1 MSKKIGQT
9 GLELIMSF
17 EGCRLTAYKPVQTE
31 KYYTIGYGHYGPDVT
46 PTTVITSDYAYE
58 LLKNDVNRFASDLS
72 RYMERDQINLTQP
85 QFDAVLSFVYNL
97 GFANLISSTLWKKL
111 KAKDYKGA
119 SEEFCKWNKC
129 NGKVLKGLIVR
140 REKEKQLFL
149 SDYES

>member
-1 MSKKIGQT
+1 MRVSSHAIA
-9 GLELIMSF
+9 LIQNF
-17 EGCRLTAYKPVQTE
+17 EGLRTKAYKADPNE

-119 SEEFCKWNKC
+119 SEEFCRWNKC
-129 NGKVLKGLIVR
+129 NGKILKGLIVR

>member
-1 MSKKIGQT
+1 MRVSSHAIA
-9 GLELIMSF
+9 LIQNF
-17 EGCRLTAYKPVQTE
+17 EGLRTKAYKADPNE

-111 KAKDYKGA
+111 KAKA
-119 SEEFCKWNKC
+119 SCSLLC
-129 NGKVLKGLIVR
+129 SRI
-140 REKEKQLFL
+140 
-149 SDYES
+149 

>member
-1 MSKKIGQT
+1 MNASSHCIA
-9 GLELIMSF
+9 LIKEF
-17 EGCRLTAYKPVQTE
+17 EGLRTKAYKADPSE

-58 LLKNDVNRFASDLS
+58 LLMIDVNRFASDLT

-119 SEEFCKWNKC
+119 SDEFCRWNKC
-129 NGKVLKGLIVR
+129 NGKILKGLIVR

>member
-1 MSKKIGQT
+1 MRVSSHAIA
-9 GLELIMSF
+9 LIQNF
-17 EGCRLTAYKPVQTE
+17 EDLRTKAYKADPNE

-119 SEEFCKWNKC
+119 SEEFCRWNKC
-129 NGKVLKGLIVR
+129 NGKILKGLIVR

>member
-1 MSKKIGQT
+1 MQASSHCIA
-9 GLELIMSF
+9 LIKEF
-17 EGCRLTAYKPVQTE
+17 EGLRTKAYKADPSE

-46 PTTVITSDYAYE
+46 PTMGITLDYAYE
-58 LLKNDVNRFASDLS
+58 LLKIDVNRFASDLS
-72 RYMERDQINLTQP
+72 RYMERDQIYLTQP

-119 SEEFCKWNKC
+119 SEEFCRWNKC
-129 NGKVLKGLIVR
+129 NGKILKGLIVR